1 MPRHHDPQHFR
12 LILRARAVI
21 DSQRCARQTKH
32 HDREEARLITA
43 GDADD
48 RFTGFDRLLAAEEVR
63 DIVDAGHVEPEHRV
77 QRVVQADRDQQ
88 TVEEGID
95 ARADGAQFLD
105 VFAEAHQS
113 AEHHWPDEHQDVSN
127 QDHQEG
133 NEDRHQAAAAEERQR
148 LRQLDAAEAVIHFGG
163 DDPHQNTDELV
174 FNFAERGRHL
184 IEGIF

>member
-77 QRVVQADRDQQ
+77 QCVVQADRDQQ

-127 QDHQEG
+127 GIIRKEMRIGTGRRPLKNDSALGSSTPLKRLYTSAEMIPTRIPT
-133 NEDRHQAAAAEERQR
+133 NWFSILPNAA
-148 LRQLDAAEAVIHFGG
+148 G
-163 DDPHQNTDELV
+163 T
-174 FNFAERGRHL
+174 
-184 IEGIF
+184 